1 MSIINYVTNSGF
13 ESGTT
18 GWATSGTVSLNTTY
32 SNTGTNS
39 VQIAGGTS
47 GSYIYKLVSVP
58 DSNSFELMVALSKNG
73 SGLGPSV
80 IIGVFYFTPS
90 LVFTNTGLVATIPS
104 RLPDGTAN
112 NWKTAYFNVDPA
124 FSGGT
129 IAQIFIMTSSLAN
142 SVDLFV
148 DDVQL
153 LNAALDLG

>member
-13 ESGTT
+13 ESGLT
-18 GWATSGTVSLNTTY
+18 GWTYSGATLNTTY
-32 SNTGTNS
+32 SQTGSNS
-39 VQIAGGTS
+39 AQIAAGTS
-47 GSYIYKLVSVP
+47 GSYITKFFTVP

-80 IIGVFYFTPS
+80 LIYVVYYSTGMVYQ
-90 LVFTNTGLVATIPS
+90 NTGLVATVPS
-104 RLPDGTAN
+104 RLPDGTLN
-112 NWKTAYFNVDPA
+112 NWKTAYFNVAPA
-124 FSGGT
+124 FPGAT
-129 IAQIFIMTSSLAN
+129 MAQILITNLSLSG